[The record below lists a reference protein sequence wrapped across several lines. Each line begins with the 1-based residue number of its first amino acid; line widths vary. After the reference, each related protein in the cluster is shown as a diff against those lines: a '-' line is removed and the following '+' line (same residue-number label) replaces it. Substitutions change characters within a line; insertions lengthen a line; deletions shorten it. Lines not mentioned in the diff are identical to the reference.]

1 MQARPQAY
9 AYALPRRGTGVDRNQ
24 WTSRIAQ
31 LEQELETTREGLRS
45 AIRDLA
51 IANAGQTVIREEAR
65 SATEKFRS
73 ANRELDRSKE
83 ELQSLQVVAANVSAC
98 RQTAALQVAGL
109 TTRQRE
115 ILGLVIAGHPSKN
128 IAADLGISQRT
139 VDSHRAAIM
148 RKTGSKSLPALIRTA
163 IAAA

>member
-1 MQARPQAY
+1 MQTRPQAY
-9 AYALPRRGTGVDRNQ
+9 AYALPRRGSGVDRNR

-31 LEQELETTREGLRS
+31 LEQELETTREGLRN

-51 IANAGQTVIREEAR
+51 IANAGQRTIREEA
-65 SATEKFRS
+65 RS

-83 ELQSLQVVAANVSAC
+83 ELQSLQVVAANVSAL
-98 RQTAALQVAGL
+98 RQTSALQVASL
-109 TTRQRE
+109 TTRQRQ

-148 RKTGSKSLPALIRTA
+148 RKTGSKSLSALIRTA
-163 IAAA
+163 LAAA